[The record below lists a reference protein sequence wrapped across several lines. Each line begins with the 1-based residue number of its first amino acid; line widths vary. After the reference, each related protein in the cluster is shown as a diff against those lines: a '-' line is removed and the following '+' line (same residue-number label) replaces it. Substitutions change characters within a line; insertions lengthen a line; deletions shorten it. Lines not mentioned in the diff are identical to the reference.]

1 MKDKTKAVKQDAS
14 KITKNLVEFTEAAA
28 LALVAGY
35 AIWSALNRYNLSGVF
50 AYALAFA
57 GALISIRAALL
68 LVRHFNK

>member
-1 MKDKTKAVKQDAS
+1 MKDKTKAVTKDAS

-35 AIWSALNRYNLSGVF
+35 AIWSALKVYELNSVF

>member
-14 KITKNLVEFTEAAA
+14 KITKNVMEFIEAAS
-28 LALVAGY
+28 LATTAGY
-35 AIWSALNRYNLSGVF
+35 SIWAALYRYNLNEWQ